1 MRRFFLAAL
10 LLLLPALTTPARGIP
25 VFARAY
31 HLPCQSCHNGFPRLN
46 AFGLNFKANAFRIPG
61 AEKKAVLAWQKT
73 IPLAVQILPTY
84 ESSNPKPDV
93 VQYTDTQLLA
103 AGLLT
108 RTTAFYLH
116 QSLWTDFNPVP
127 FPSDEVW
134 GQQVLDERSKLMFK
148 FGQFELP
155 FAYSPHIH
163 LVTVIPPYIF
173 GAGLHGNDVLLGS
186 DVRGLQLSGTIAR
199 QARWYVVGSAP
210 ATNTSGYANDALQFF
225 GAYRDLFI
233 RITNYDLARNV
244 GFFMYFTSPPR
255 DPADSS
261 TEDHGQRYGIDAN
274 YYWRNLELF
283 AMAVIGGNDD
293 PTGKGQ
299 HGYLHGGF
307 IEANY
312 MIKPWI
318 GLTARLETQMTEVAA
333 ARRTTDAM
341 TFSLRL
347 YPFQKLRLTA
357 EYQQRNHGDGTTA
370 LQASLSF

>member
-1 MRRFFLAAL
+1 MLLAL
-10 LLLLPALTTPARGIP
+10 LFLLPALTTPARAIP
-25 VFARAY
+25 VFAREY
-31 HLPCQSCHNGFPRLN
+31 NLSCQSCHSGFPRLN
-46 AFGLNFKANAFRIPG
+46 AFGLAFKANNFRIPG
-61 AEKKAVLAWQKT
+61 GEKSAVMAWQKT
-73 IPLAVQILPTY
+73 IPLAVQIVPNY
-84 ESSNPKPDV
+84 QSSNPKPNV

-163 LVTVIPPYIF
+163 LVTALPPMLF
-173 GAGLHGNDVLLGS
+173 GAGLQGNDVLLGS

-210 ATNTSGYANDALQFF
+210 ATNTSGYSNDALQFF
-225 GAYRDLFI
+225 GAYRDLFV
-233 RITNYDLARNV
+233 RNTNYDLARNV
-244 GFFMYFTSPPR
+244 GLFMYLTNPPR
-255 DPADSS
+255 DPADPS
-261 TEDHGQRYGIDAN
+261 TQDHGQRFGVDAN
-274 YYWRNLELF
+274 YYWRDLELF
-283 AMAVIGGNDD
+283 AMAVIGNNED

-299 HGYLHGGF
+299 HGYLRGGF

-312 MIKPWI
+312 MVKPWI
-318 GLTARLETQMTEVAA
+318 GLAARLEAQTSSVAGKDLVS
-333 ARRTTDAM
+333 DAM

-347 YPFQKLRLTA
+347 YPVQRLKLTA
-357 EYQQRNHGDGTTA
+357 EYQQRDHGVGTTA